1 MAKSISSKFLCYVL
15 CSPLSNRTYVGIT
28 NNLHRRLRQHNGE
41 ILGGAKATRGK
52 GPWNVAM
59 TIHGFQDKV
68 QVMQFEWAVK
78 HSRSKKGRTGA
89 ERRLSQIVDV
99 TNRER
104 WTSKSPLSSDI
115 PLTIK
120 YHLDHDVVPRRTDIR
135 LREHVEELE
144 GEEEEAE
151 TEVSDSGETAKEEN
165 NSDNDIEGGG
175 EADSSAVEE
184 VIATT
189 KTRRPSRKS
198 RDARAADVVK
208 LDGSDDGVEPRRRK
222 QRTSTAPTT
231 ITTTRKR
238 RVRTRSQT
246 TSNES

>member
-1 MAKSISSKFLCYVL
+1 MAKSIISSKFLCYVL
-15 CSPLSNRTYVGIT
+15 CSPSSNRTYVGIT

-120 YHLDHDVVPRRTDIR
+120 YHLDRDVVPRRTDIR

-144 GEEEEAE
+144 EEAE
-151 TEVSDSGETAKEEN
+151 TEVSDSEETVTEEN
-165 NSDNDIEGGG
+165 NGRSDNDIEEGG
-175 EADSSAVEE
+175 ETDSSVVEE
-184 VIATT
+184 VITVM
-189 KTRRPSRKS
+189 KTRKPSRKS
-198 RDARAADVVK
+198 RAADVVE
-208 LDGSDDGVEPRRRK
+208 LDGSDDDVASRRRK
-222 QRTSTAPTT
+222 QRTSTDPTT
-231 ITTTRKR
+231 ITTTTRKR
-238 RVRTRSQT
+238 RIRTRSQT
-246 TSNES
+246 TSNEP